1 MQFTANPISTKIL
14 TAFALILVCLFF
26 PKDSTAQT
34 IPDSSETIQITTG
47 PDSLPPD
54 SVIRLTSDEL
64 KSKVHYTADDSIRFE
79 IVSEKV
85 FLYGNARVTYED
97 IEMTADYMEVNW
109 LTKILYAKGGTDSIG
124 APKGLPV
131 FKQNEEQFTAEA
143 VTYNFETKKGKI
155 KEVQTKQGDGYVHGE
170 TIKRIDENNYFIWK
184 GAYTTCDLPHPH
196 YSISSNKLKVIQ
208 NNKIITGPAY
218 LVIEDVPTPLAIPFG
233 YFPTRKGRAAGILF
247 PSYGESGRL
256 GFFLKDGGYYFGL
269 GDVVDFA
276 VTGDIYSLGS
286 WGLKLNSAYANR
298 YHYGGNVSLSY
309 SEIKESEK
317 ELPDYRLNKDF
328 FIRWN
333 HRQDPK
339 ARPTSVFSANVNAGS
354 SNFYQNNIS
363 SANNYLS
370 NTFQSSVSWSKIW
383 PGKPYNFSSSLSH
396 SQNTITNDIS
406 LSLPVTNFSVN
417 RVYPFKRKVAVGS
430 EKWFEKI
437 GVSYQ
442 NNFQN
447 SIQTKDSLLFE
458 RGTEEQFR
466 YGMSHAIPVSTS
478 FKALKYFTV
487 SPSITYNEKWYMK
500 TIRKNYSVED
510 SSVVT
515 DTINGFRAAR
525 DFQFSASMNTRVYG
539 MVQMKRGK
547 IAAIRHVLSPTITYT
562 YRPDFSESKY
572 NAYKNYQSDSL
583 GTISQ
588 YSIYET
594 GIFGGPPA
602 GKFGV
607 ISLNLDNNLEMKT
620 RSVTDTAV
628 NLRKVKIFE
637 SLSGNV
643 SYNTAVDS
651 LNWSNINING
661 RTTLFERLNLNF
673 SGSFDPYISD
683 SIGRKINQS
692 EWDENKRLARLVNT
706 SLTVGYALNNQR
718 TTEPKTSAKGS
729 EAELERI
736 NRRPQDYVDFSIPF
750 NIVINYSVSYSR
762 VGLLEE
768 TINQTLNFNGDVS
781 LTPKWKVTF
790 NSGYDFNAKDLS
802 YTSLGIYRDLHCW
815 EMRINWV
822 PFGQQEN
829 YYFQINV
836 KSSILQ
842 DLKLTKKNDI
852 YDF

>member
-1 MQFTANPISTKIL
+1 M
-14 TAFALILVCLFF
+14 ILVCLYF
-26 PKDSTAQT
+26 PSISTAQAV
-34 IPDSSETIQITTG
+34 PDTSDKAIVISRT
-47 PDSLPPD
+47 DSLPPD
-54 SVIRLTSDEL
+54 SVALLTSDEL

-79 IVSEKV
+79 IANEKV

-97 IEMTADYMEVNW
+97 IEMTAAYMEVNW
-109 LTKILYAKGGTDSIG
+109 LTKILFAKGTTDSVG
-124 APKGLPV
+124 APSGLPV
-131 FKQNEEQFTAEA
+131 FKQNEDQFTAEV

-170 TIKRIDENNYFIWK
+170 TIKRIDENTYFIWK

-417 RVYPFKRKVAVGS
+417 RIYPLKRKVTVGS
-430 EKWFEKI
+430 EKWYEKI

-500 TIRKNYSVED
+500 TIRKNYSAIND
-510 SSVVT
+510 SVIT
-515 DTINGFRAAR
+515 DTISGFRATR
-525 DFQFSASMNTRVYG
+525 DFQFSASMNTRLYG
-539 MVQMKRGK
+539 MVQMKKGK
-547 IAAIRHVLSPTITYT
+547 IAAIRHVLSPTLSYT
-562 YRPDFSESKY
+562 YRPDFSEPKF
-572 NAYKNYQSDSL
+572 NAYKNYQSDSF
-583 GTISQ
+583 GTITQ

-594 GIFGGPPA
+594 GIFGGPPS
-602 GKFGV
+602 GKYGV

-628 NLRKVKIFE
+628 NLRKIKIFE

-643 SYNTAVDS
+643 SYNTAIDS
-651 LNWSNINING
+651 LNWSNINISG

-673 SGSFDPYISD
+673 SGSFDPYITD

-692 EWDENKRLARLVNT
+692 EWDENNRLARLVNT
-706 SLTVGYALNNQR
+706 SFTVGYALNNQQ
-718 TTEPKTSAKGS
+718 TTEPKTSTKGS
-729 EAELERI
+729 ESELERI
-736 NRRPQDYVDFSIPF
+736 NRRPQDYVDFTIPF
-750 NIVINYSVSYSR
+750 NIVINYSFSYSR

-781 LTPKWKVTF
+781 LTPKWKITF
-790 NSGYDFNAKDLS
+790 NSGYDFSAKDLS